1 MITMNIQNL
10 GDDAASPSS
19 PPACGEELKAAKQ
32 KLNLLFPETVS
43 KDPTPAYHKI
53 PQIPVFLSFFV
64 FFFESQLSE
73 LSSRSGQIPTILA
86 LDRKGS
92 LDE

>member
-32 KLNLLFPETVS
+32 KLNISSQRQFP
-43 KDPTPAYHKI
+43 KTPHLHTIKSHKF
-53 PQIPVFLSFFV
+53 PCF
-64 FFFESQLSE
+64 
-73 LSSRSGQIPTILA
+73 
-86 LDRKGS
+86 
-92 LDE
+92 

>member
-32 KLNLLFPETVS
+32 KLKLRDSFQRPHTC
-43 KDPTPAYHKI
+43 I
-53 PQIPVFLSFFV
+53 P
-64 FFFESQLSE
+64 
-73 LSSRSGQIPTILA
+73 
-86 LDRKGS
+86 
-92 LDE
+92 

>member
-32 KLNLLFPETVS
+32 
-43 KDPTPAYHKI
+43 PAYHKI
-53 PQIPVFLSFFV
+53 PQIPVFLSFL